1 MNRVTTAD
9 GLRGLLRV
17 SPQPSAD
24 HRIPRYGEVK
34 IQAKKP
40 DLISAPA
47 ADLPRALTIPI
58 GNGRSGIFAVR
69 LPVRVRAATSRGRDC
84 YEISVSGARHRAG
97 SGGMTLA

>member
-47 ADLPRALTIPI
+47 ADLPRAL
-58 GNGRSGIFAVR
+58 
-69 LPVRVRAATSRGRDC
+69 
-84 YEISVSGARHRAG
+84 
-97 SGGMTLA
+97 